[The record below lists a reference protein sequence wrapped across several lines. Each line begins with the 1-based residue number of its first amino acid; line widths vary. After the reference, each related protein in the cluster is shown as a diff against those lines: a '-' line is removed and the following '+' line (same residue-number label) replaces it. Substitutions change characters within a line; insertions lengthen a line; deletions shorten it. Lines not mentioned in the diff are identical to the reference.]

1 MSDMVSRTLTG
12 KPTPQSQRKMDPQS
26 PGEQNGMDLW
36 CDYYTLSCY
45 AYFEEQKIGNSG
57 SKH

>member
-1 MSDMVSRTLTG
+1 
-12 KPTPQSQRKMDPQS
+12 MDPQS